1 MFIRSHAQP
10 LDRLLQVQLL
20 ELLGGFGF
28 RPPSGLVHR
37 PFIRSLRHG
46 RRRRQRRLQ
55 VRHDRRQRVRIEGRV
70 RRHLHGPRGAFGGE
84 ILPLLYGLHRR
95 ATTRLLRDPPLGAR
109 GAVRGAC
116 GRTPLDVL
124 EGVHEGGG
132 QIMECRSGGVTGLAT
147 RGGLLLL
154 DTRRRFLGRGAGPDD
169 TI

>member
-10 LDRLLQVQLL
+10 LDRLLQVPLL
-20 ELLGGFGF
+20 ALLGGFGF

-70 RRHLHGPRGAFGGE
+70 RRHLHGPRGA
-84 ILPLLYGLHRR
+84 
-95 ATTRLLRDPPLGAR
+95 
-109 GAVRGAC
+109 VRGAR